1 MLGPV
6 AIAKRLCRATGPV
19 TVGVP
24 TALIDDAGLSALTAA
39 FGPDVYAW
47 ARVVPVTAP
56 ARLELVL
63 APVGER
69 WLVVG
74 IREASPGTR

>member
-1 MLGPV
+1 VLGSQSIV
-6 AIAKRLCRATGPV
+6 RHLCRATGAV
-19 TVGVP
+19 TVGAPSDLV
-24 TALIDDAGLSALTAA
+24 DDSDGSLTAE

-47 ARVVPVTAP
+47 ARVVPVTGP
-56 ARLELVL
+56 RRLDLVL

-74 IREASPGTR
+74 VREASPGTR

>member
-1 MLGPV
+1 M
-6 AIAKRLCRATGPV
+6 
-19 TVGVP
+19 TVGAP
-24 TALIDDAGLSALTAA
+24 TDLLDDAGVSAVTAA

-56 ARLELVL
+56 ERLELVL

-69 WLVVG
+69 WLVIG
-74 IREASPGTR
+74 IREASPGSR